1 MTIVRRRKSGRL
13 ISIIIVSGLTIVLA
27 AQLSWIYW
35 ISPQMAIR
43 RITLESDLKV
53 TDRQLMEMISIEGE
67 TWASLDEGLLEARLE
82 SYPVIRRAQV
92 IKVFPDTL
100 KVFLY
105 RRHPLVVAFSD
116 SAEAG
121 RPAVFDNEGY
131 ALQIGLD
138 SNSVNLP
145 ILSGPKFSEP
155 DLGARLPDD
164 FMGVLT
170 GLDTLRNED
179 PTIFALIS
187 EIEIIPRVNEGF
199 DLKLYMNHV
208 PIPILIDRQVT
219 VESIRQAILV
229 LDVLSSGSAGTVDE
243 ADMRGGHVVF
253 HRTEES

>member
-1 MTIVRRRKSGRL
+1 MTEMRRRNSGRL
-13 ISIIIVSGLTIVLA
+13 ISILLVSGLTVVLA
-27 AQLSWIYW
+27 GQLSWIYW
-35 ISPQMAIR
+35 ISPHMAIR

-53 TDRQLMEMISIEGE
+53 TDRQLLEMISIEGE
-67 TWASLDEGLLEARLE
+67 TWASLDERLMEERLE
-82 SYPVIRRAQV
+82 SYPVIRKAQV

-105 RRHPLVVAFSD
+105 RRHPLVVAFPD
-116 SAEAG
+116 SGDSG

-138 SNSVNLP
+138 SNSISLP

-164 FMGVLT
+164 FMGLLK

-179 PTIFALIS
+179 PTLFGLIS

-219 VESIRQAILV
+219 VESIRQAVLV
-229 LDVLSSGSAGTVDE
+229 LDVLSTGSAGVVDE
-243 ADMRGGHVVF
+243 ADMRGGNVVF
-253 HRTEES
+253 HRTEEG